1 MGKRNILTL
10 LSITFTVTLVF
21 LILQKNVI
29 NILTKSS
36 DSFQRSLIT
45 RNDLSTY
52 CSDINTTDYFGANYF
67 NAINNITYAYTNF
80 TIGTLNNLTNN
91 KGAEVYYYLL

>member
-10 LSITFTVTLVF
+10 FSITFTVTLIF
-21 LILQKNVI
+21 MIFQKNVI
-29 NILTKSS
+29 IILTKSS
-36 DSFQRSLIT
+36 DPFQRSLIT
-45 RNDLSTY
+45 RNDLSSY

-67 NAINNITYAYTNF
+67 NAINNITYAYSNF

-91 KGAEVYYYLL
+91 KGSEVHYYLI